1 MIHVII
7 HVPITLSNIGFNN
20 KYNNPLPFQII
31 LRYKPCFECAQNTYL
46 TRLTQNVEHCYIH
59 TIFYTFFTTVKLTY
73 LYCSRLN
80 PPLKSYFY
88 LLLTTCHICRYQFFC
103 DKFLARCASRGE
115 DEREP
120 MEPALRISFD
130 NNPQHNGSIKNQKV
144 GIQKKIT
151 IAV

>member
-59 TIFYTFFTTVKLTY
+59 TIFYTFFTTVNILVLFSSKSATEIIFLPPINNLPHLQISIFFVTNF
-73 LYCSRLN
+73 LQGVPLVEKMRGNQWDQPSESRLI
-80 PPLKSYFY
+80 
-88 LLLTTCHICRYQFFC
+88 TT
-103 DKFLARCASRGE
+103 
-115 DEREP
+115 
-120 MEPALRISFD
+120 
-130 NNPQHNGSIKNQKV
+130 HNTMV
-144 GIQKKIT
+144 L
-151 IAV
+151 